1 MKKLQALALNTFK
14 EAVRNKVFY
23 LLVVLGIATALSSI
37 IISMLTIGDKVKVL
51 KDVGLAAIDFFS
63 VLIAIFTGI
72 NLVYKEI
79 EKKTIY
85 NILSKP
91 ISRSTFILGKF
102 LGLALTL
109 LVALVSMTLIFFLF
123 LLLATGHF
131 DYRLF
136 VYFGLL
142 YLELL
147 IITSISI
154 LFSSFST
161 PILSSIF
168 TIALYLIGTVSWTFN
183 QFKDLLRTPIE
194 KTSAY
199 FFYYIL
205 PNLDKFN
212 IKNEIVLNM
221 NLNSAEIFSAVLYA
235 VCYTSALLLLAI
247 LIFNK
252 SSTHRESYHETR
264 NNRHHFYIDDRTRR
278 AFSVSLRC
286 QSQLCR
292 IA

>member
-252 SSTHRESYHETR
+252 KE
-264 NNRHHFYIDDRTRR
+264 F
-278 AFSVSLRC
+278 
-286 QSQLCR
+286 Q
-292 IA
+292 